1 MEKNIDENDTNAFRY
16 CGEYY
21 DKETATVYLRARNY
35 NPSTGRF
42 ISRDSYSG
50 KKSDPLSLSLYTYC
64 RNNPIRYIDPSGHI
78 TVNSQWDWAYYVAK
92 GDINY
97 EYDGGEGTYG
107 ERAQKILTYSRAKS
121 SASVSEKNNSKIPG
135 TSINRV
141 DPSQTV
147 AKNLPEYNRLDT
159 KETKINA
166 TYVYQTLYDK
176 GWSKNAICA
185 VLGNMDEESCGVN
198 PGKHQAYDGP
208 GYGIVQWDPA
218 SKYLNWAQNNG
229 YADDSLEGQVEF
241 LVESMQPGMG
251 EWLPDNSSVPDGY
264 GMSYSDFI
272 SSSADVSYLA
282 QVFVY
287 CYERPSEPHM
297 DQRINY
303 AVYWREK
310 YFN

>member
-1 MEKNIDENDTNAFRY
+1 MKR
-16 CGEYY
+16 
-21 DKETATVYLRARNY
+21 
-35 NPSTGRF
+35 
-42 ISRDSYSG
+42 ISNRVLAGLSA
-50 KKSDPLSLSLYTYC
+50 LSLMCTAFSVSAQAAVQTAVPGAVQSDEETKTL
-64 RNNPIRYIDPSGHI
+64 GE
-78 TVNSQWDWAYYVAK
+78 NSCFM
-92 GDINY
+92 GDING
-97 EYDGGEGTYG
+97 DGEISFNDTVDL
-107 ERAQKILTYSRAKS
+107 Q
-121 SASVSEKNNSKIPG
+121 
-135 TSINRV
+135 RV
-141 DPSQTV
+141 
-147 AKNLPEYNRLDT
+147 AIGRY
-159 KETKINA
+159 A

-229 YADDSLEGQVEF
+229 YADDSLEGQVAF

-251 EWLPDNSSVPDGY
+251 EWLSDNSSVPDGY